1 MIIFRRIQ
9 LSIRTS
15 ESSLLKF
22 HFFVTLLYYRIFID
36 TIIDIQIGRVID
48 LQRPNLPAT
57 CVNTWSISFEVPFTL
72 FVLVHAQTYKF

>member
-1 MIIFRRIQ
+1 
-9 LSIRTS
+9 
-15 ESSLLKF
+15 LLKF

-57 CVNTWSISFEVPFTL
+57 CVNTDRSRSKCL
-72 FVLVHAQTYKF
+72 SHYSY